1 VETDGDREFSSTNDA
16 PNQGWGYML
25 KSMAV
30 LHDLRYAIRNLSKSP
45 TFTAI
50 TVFTLAA
57 GIGTNTAIFN
67 VANALLLRPLP
78 YAHPDRLVLIDLQ
91 RKESDSDTSPLSWP
105 RYRQVNASQQSFS
118 DLAAVT
124 NENFTLTGR
133 GDPEE
138 IAAARVTWNFFGTLG
153 VRMASGRDFRPE
165 EDRPGGENVAIVA
178 NGRWDV
184 GQHLT
189 LDSKVYTVI
198 GMLPRGFRFGLL
210 DPGVQ
215 IYTPR
220 VFELN
225 IVTPAQVEAGV
236 GFLDFVARLR
246 DGVSI
251 DRAQAEMNTLSAEY
265 RRDHPKAPDAGPDAT
280 MAMGNLRNRMV
291 TGVRTAVLILFGAV
305 GLVLLIACA
314 NVSSLLVSRGLGR
327 QREMAIRMAIGAPR
341 GALVRQLLMESLL
354 LALAG
359 GAVGVGLSTWGTGPI
374 AAMAEGSLP
383 LASEIHADFTVLA
396 FALAVSL
403 LAGVLF
409 GLTPALQISRPD
421 LNATL
426 RSEGRGSTSGRG
438 RKFIR
443 SSLVVAQVALST
455 ILLIGAGLLVRN
467 FIQLRQASP
476 GFDARN
482 LLTMNVSLP
491 PARYSTGAQMI
502 AFFDDLLRQVRGLPG
517 VQSAAVSSALPL
529 HTVRVSPAL
538 PEGQPAVALT
548 ERPLFNIQTLSP
560 DFAAAMRVPLVAGRE
575 FSDHDAQPPRVLVV
589 NEALARRYWP
599 NQNPIGKRIV
609 VGRATEGSEVV
620 GVLGDIQNGAL
631 ATGVRPEIYIP
642 FAQLPWAS
650 MNLLVRTAGDPHRYI
665 GAVRRAVL
673 AIDKDQPVTG
683 VQTMEELLDEGAR
696 QPRFLATL
704 LGALAALA
712 MVLAV
717 VGIYGSVG
725 YSVSQ
730 RTQEMGIRMALGAGR
745 GDILGLV
752 LRQGLVPVAVGI
764 AVGFAASLGLTRLM
778 ANMLYHVSTTDP
790 TAFAAAALLFAGAAG
805 LASYLPARKAARV
818 DPVVVLREY

>member
-1 VETDGDREFSSTNDA
+1 
-16 PNQGWGYML
+16 
-25 KSMAV
+25 MAA

-45 TFTAI
+45 AFTAI
-50 TVFTLAA
+50 AVFTLAA
-57 GIGTNTAIFN
+57 GIGANTAIFS

-91 RKESDSDTSPLSWP
+91 RKDSDTGTSPLSWP
-105 RYRQVNASQQSFS
+105 RYRQVNAGQRSFAS
-118 DLAAVT
+118 LAAVT

-133 GDPEE
+133 GDPEQ
-138 IAAARVTWNFFGTLG
+138 IAAARVTWNFFDTLG
-153 VRMASGRDFRPE
+153 VRMAAGRSFRPE
-165 EDRPGGENVAIVA
+165 EDKPGGDNVVIAA
-178 NGRWDV
+178 NRRWEV

-189 LDSKVYTVI
+189 LDSKDYTVI
-198 GMLPRGFRFGLL
+198 GVLQRGFQFGLL
-210 DPGVQ
+210 DAGVE

-251 DRAQAEMNTLSAEY
+251 GEAQAEMNTLSAEY
-265 RRDHPKAPDAGPDAT
+265 RRDNPKAPDAGPDT
-280 MAMGNLRNRMV
+280 TIAMGNLRDEMV

-314 NVSSLLVSRGLGR
+314 NVSSLLLSRGLGR
-327 QREMAIRMAIGAPR
+327 QREMAVRMAIGAPR
-341 GALVRQLLMESLL
+341 GALVRQLLVESLL
-354 LALAG
+354 LSLAG
-359 GAVGVGLSTWGTGPI
+359 GAVGVALSTWGTRPL

-383 LASEIHADFTVLA
+383 LASEIRTDSTVLA
-396 FALAVSL
+396 FTLAVAI

-426 RSEGRGSTSGRG
+426 RSEGRSSTSGRG
-438 RKFIR
+438 RNLFR
-443 SSLVVAQVALST
+443 NLLVVSQVALST

-467 FIQLRQASP
+467 FIQLRSASP
-476 GFDARN
+476 GFDSRN
-482 LLTMNVSLP
+482 LLTMNVTLP
-491 PARYSTGAQMI
+491 PARYSTGQQMI
-502 AFFDDLLRQVRGLPG
+502 AFFRELVRQVSALPG

-538 PEGQPAVALT
+538 PEGQPVVPLT
-548 ERPLFNIQTLSP
+548 ERPFFNIQTLGP
-560 DFAAAMRVPLVAGRE
+560 GFVAAMQVPLVAGRE
-575 FSDHDAQPPRVLVV
+575 FTEHDEQPPRVLVV

-599 NQNPIGKRIV
+599 HQNPIGKRII

-620 GVLGDIQNGAL
+620 GVLGDIQNAAL
-631 ATGVRPEIYIP
+631 ATDVRPEIYIP

-650 MNLLVRTAGDPHRYI
+650 MNLLVRTAGDPHSYTA
-665 GAVRRAVL
+665 AVRRAVL
-673 AIDKDQPVTG
+673 AIDKDQPVTR
-683 VQTMEELLDEGAR
+683 VRTMEELLDEGAR
-696 QPRFLATL
+696 QPRFLTTL
-704 LGALAALA
+704 LAGLAAIAL
-712 MVLAV
+712 VLAV
-717 VGIYGSVG
+717 VGIYGAVG

-752 LRQGLVPVAVGI
+752 LRQGLAPAAIGI
-764 AVGFAASLGLTRLM
+764 GAGFAASLALTRLM
-778 ANMLYHVSTTDP
+778 AKMLYHVSTTDP
-790 TAFAAAALLFAGAAG
+790 ATFVAGALLFAGAAA
-805 LASYLPARKAARV
+805 LASYLPARRATRV
-818 DPVVVLREY
+818 DPIVVLREY